1 MEIYLNPLSASVVLI
16 LKLICTAIELT
27 GFYMRATLAL
37 NGLTS
42 TISIRNRGT
51 VRFGLD
57 L

>member
-1 MEIYLNPLSASVVLI
+1 MEIYLNPLSASVVLV

-37 NGLTS
+37 IGLTS